1 MKSVI
6 TGKKKLEMHEG
17 EMNFFIYAHVLER
30 FKWDWTNLSVE
41 LDNDAIAIGC
51 LKNRKVVIEKKE
63 GFVVSHYIKEIEWKQ
78 VSEVPL
84 RFHPNDIVQLSRLL
98 KEEME
103 DFLNQVE
110 TTHALI

>member
-6 TGKKKLEMHEG
+6 TGKKKLEMYEK
-17 EMNFFIYAHVLER
+17 EMNFSIYAHVLEK
-30 FKWDWTNLSVE
+30 FKWDWTNISVE

-51 LKNRKVVIEKKE
+51 FKNRKVVIEKKIS
-63 GFVVSHYIKEIEWKQ
+63 FVVSHYIKEVEWKQ
-78 VSEVPL
+78 VSEVSL

-103 DFLNQVE
+103 D
-110 TTHALI
+110 ALKELDITSAFM